1 MSGEWMPESCAG
13 CAGCAGPQEE
23 PDTGSTDPKLSPD
36 TEVTTDEDGYDPD
49 GLEDAQ
55 LSQRIAEDWLTGRYC
70 WAAGLGWL
78 KWNKRRWKPITD
90 AAITEVIRRALRKHA
105 ADDVARGANATRMKQ
120 LAGLLNLGKIG
131 AVTRLARG
139 IVEVEA
145 DQFDAHP
152 DLLNVNNGIIE
163 LATGELLSH
172 DPTLL
177 LTKITAAD
185 YNPGA
190 RHDDWDRALTA
201 FTSPEVADW
210 MQTRFGQAASGHMTP
225 DDILAV
231 LQGSGANGKSTIVK
245 AVYGALGD
253 HATVIPDRLLLA
265 NPGDHP
271 TELMT
276 LRGAR
281 FALIE
286 ELPEGRHLNIKRLK
300 DTVGTSPVT
309 ARYIAKDNVTF
320 PATHSLML
328 TTNYIPLIDEVDHAT
343 WRRLALIEFPYTF
356 TANPQTALDK
366 PTIPGLRDRLV
377 RGADGRREAVLAWIV
392 QGARHWYAADQAMPS
407 MPEVVEEATNRWRA
421 DADRIFAYCRE
432 RLIPDPDGYVTATD
446 LYGDFISWHEGH
458 GNRPW
463 SDQTFTTRFEHHSEV
478 RGAGIERRRLLTSK
492 PGLSRPDTGGFLRD
506 LPQQATSWVG
516 VRFRARADDFEGE
529 TVDVEMSS
537 DLGKS
542 DHLQG
547 LQGLSDAPSR
557 KNPISKLPRTPATPA
572 QSAEEVAEAAG
583 SVSSVPASVSG
594 DEQCPGCPASLGD
607 APSPSC
613 DCPDLHAQEVLA

>member
-1 MSGEWMPESCAG
+1 MTGFEFDPWDKEPEH
-13 CAGCAGPQEE
+13 E
-23 PDTGSTDPKLSPD
+23 PLPD
-36 TEVTTDEDGYDPD
+36 AEVTTGEDGYDPD

-78 KWNKRRWKPITD
+78 KWDKRRWKPITD
-90 AAITEVIRRALRKHA
+90 AAITDVIRRALRKHA

-120 LAGLLNLGKIG
+120 LTGLLNLGKIG

-152 DLLNVNNGIIE
+152 DLLNVNNGIVD
-163 LATGELLSH
+163 LATGDLLPH
-172 DPTLL
+172 DPTLY

-185 YNPGA
+185 YKPGA
-190 RHDDWDRALTA
+190 QHDDWAQALTA
-201 FTSPEVADW
+201 FTSPEVVDW
-210 MQTRFGQAASGHMTP
+210 MQIRFGQAASGHMTP

-231 LQGSGANGKSTIVK
+231 LQGSGANAKSTIVK
-245 AVYGALGD
+245 AIYGALGD

-320 PATHSLML
+320 PATHSLVL

-343 WRRLALIEFPYTF
+343 WRRLALVEFPYTF

-366 PTIPGLRDRLV
+366 PAIPGLRDRLV
-377 RGADGRREAVLAWIV
+377 HGTDGRREAVLAWIV
-392 QGARHWYAADQAMPS
+392 QGARRWYAADKVMPP
-407 MPEVVEEATNRWRA
+407 MPAVVEEATSRWRA
-421 DADRIFAYCRE
+421 DADRVYAYFRE
-432 RLIPDPDGYVTATD
+432 RLIPHPGRYVTATD
-446 LYGDFISWHEGH
+446 LYNDFITWHEGH

-463 SDQTFTTRFEHHSEV
+463 SDQTFTARFEHHSEV
-478 RGAGIERRRLLTSK
+478 RVAGIERRRLLTSK
-492 PGLSRPDTGGFLRD
+492 PGLSRPETGGLLTD
-506 LPQQATSWVG
+506 LPERTKSWVG
-516 VRFRARADDFEGE
+516 VRFRARADDLEGE
-529 TVDVEMSS
+529 AGDVDMSS
-537 DLGKS
+537 DLGIS
-542 DHLQG
+542 GPWQG
-547 LQGLSDAPSR
+547 WQGLSDGSR
-557 KNPISKLPRTPATPA
+557 ESNHISKRPGTPATPA
-572 QSAEEVAEAAG
+572 TSAEEVAEAARTDDPD
-583 SVSSVPASVSG
+583 PASVSG
-594 DEQCPGCPASLGD
+594 DEQCPGCPASLGA
-607 APSPSC
+607 APSPGC
-613 DCPDLHAQEVLA
+613 DCPGLHEQEVLA